1 MRTTDFA
8 APASHRSPRLMASIA
23 SIAGVAAL
31 LAVAA
36 LPAQAQ
42 MARTPAL
49 AAAATSA
56 TSAKP
61 ALDDPTIVAIFDAAN
76 TWDIEAARVA
86 LKKSHNKDVRSFA
99 RMMAHDHQAVR
110 KMGRDLAK
118 KLKVTPTPPG
128 KDFAL
133 YQAHVAAMKTLR
145 TTTRGPAF
153 DKAYIDNEVAFHQAV
168 IDAVTTTLLPA
179 TQNAELKN
187 LETTVAPNFQAH
199 LLAAK
204 KLQGELVASK

>member
-1 MRTTDFA
+1 MRTTDLA
-8 APASHRSPRLMASIA
+8 ALASHRSLRQMASLA
-23 SIAGVAAL
+23 
-31 LAVAA
+31 AVAA
-36 LPAQAQ
+36 LVAVAAIPAQAQ

-49 AAAATSA
+49 ATPATPAA
-56 TSAKP
+56 SAKP

-76 TWDIEAARVA
+76 TWDIEAAHVA

-118 KLKVTPTPPG
+118 KLNVTPTPPG

-145 TTTRGPAF
+145 ATKRGAAF
-153 DKAYIDNEVAFHQAV
+153 DKAYIDNEVAYHQAV

-204 KLQGELVASK
+204 KLQGELGGKN

>member
-1 MRTTDFA
+1 MRTPESR
-8 APASHRSPRLMASIA
+8 PATSRLLRQLASIA
-23 SIAGVAAL
+23 LAGAVTMIAAQPAR
-31 LAVAA
+31 
-36 LPAQAQ
+36 AQA
-42 MARTPAL
+42 T
-49 AAAATSA
+49 AAA
-56 TSAKP
+56 SAKP
-61 ALDDPTIVAIFDAAN
+61 AIDDPTIVAIFDAAN
-76 TWDIEAARVA
+76 TWDIEAAAVA

-99 RMMAHDHQAVR
+99 KMMDHDHRAVR

-118 KLKVTPTPPG
+118 KLNVTPTPPG

-133 YQAHVAAMKTLR
+133 YQAHLKAMATLR
-145 TTTRGPAF
+145 ATKRGPAF

-199 LLAAK
+199 LMAAK

>member
-1 MRTTDFA
+1 MHTLESRPATT
-8 APASHRSPRLMASIA
+8 RLLRQLASIA
-23 SIAGVAAL
+23 LAGAVTMLAAHP
-31 LAVAA
+31 AR
-36 LPAQAQ
+36 AQA
-42 MARTPAL
+42 T
-49 AAAATSA
+49 AAA
-56 TSAKP
+56 SAKP
-61 ALDDPTIVAIFDAAN
+61 AIDDPTIVAIFDAAN
-76 TWDIEAARVA
+76 TWDIEAAQVA
-86 LKKSHNKDVRSFA
+86 LQKSRSKDVRSFA
-99 RMMAHDHQAVR
+99 KMMAHDHRAVR

-133 YQAHVAAMKTLR
+133 YQAHLAAMKTLR
-145 TTTRGPAF
+145 ATKRGPAF

-179 TQNAELKN
+179 TQNAELKQ

-204 KLQGELVASK
+204 KLQGELVAMGSSQ

>member
-1 MRTTDFA
+1 MHTPESRPATTRFL
-8 APASHRSPRLMASIA
+8 RQLASIA
-23 SIAGVAAL
+23 LAGAVTMIAAQ
-31 LAVAA
+31 
-36 LPAQAQ
+36 PARAQ
-42 MARTPAL
+42 GT
-49 AAAATSA
+49 AAA
-56 TSAKP
+56 SAKP
-61 ALDDPTIVAIFDAAN
+61 AIDDPTIVAIFDAAN

-86 LKKSHNKDVRSFA
+86 LQKSRSKDVRSFA
-99 RMMAHDHQAVR
+99 KMMAHDHKAVR
-110 KMGRDLAK
+110 QMGRDLAK

-133 YQAHVAAMKTLR
+133 YQAHLAAMKTLR
-145 TTTRGPAF
+145 ATKRGPAF

-179 TQNAELKN
+179 TQNAELKQ

-204 KLQGELVASK
+204 KLQGELVAVGSTR

>member
-1 MRTTDFA
+1 MHTPESHPAPTTRFLRQLASLALAGAVTMIA
-8 APASHRSPRLMASIA
+8 AQPAR
-23 SIAGVAAL
+23 
-31 LAVAA
+31 
-36 LPAQAQ
+36 AQG
-42 MARTPAL
+42 
-49 AAAATSA
+49 AAAA
-56 TSAKP
+56 SAKP
-61 ALDDPTIVAIFDAAN
+61 AIDDPTIVAIFDAAN

-86 LKKSHNKDVRSFA
+86 LQKSRSKDVRSFA
-99 RMMAHDHQAVR
+99 KMMVHDHKAVR
-110 KMGRDLAK
+110 QMGRDLAK

-133 YQAHVAAMKTLR
+133 YQAHLAAMKTLR
-145 TTTRGPAF
+145 ATKRGPAF

-179 TQNAELKN
+179 TQNAELKQ

-204 KLQGELVASK
+204 KLQGELVAAK

>member
-1 MRTTDFA
+1 MHTLESRPATT
-8 APASHRSPRLMASIA
+8 RLLRQLASIA
-23 SIAGVAAL
+23 LAGAVTMLAAQP
-31 LAVAA
+31 AR
-36 LPAQAQ
+36 AQA
-42 MARTPAL
+42 T
-49 AAAATSA
+49 AAA
-56 TSAKP
+56 SAKP
-61 ALDDPTIVAIFDAAN
+61 AIDDPTIVAIFDAAN
-76 TWDIEAARVA
+76 TWDIEAAQVA
-86 LKKSHNKDVRSFA
+86 LQKSRSKDVRSFA
-99 RMMAHDHQAVR
+99 KMMAHDHRAVR

-133 YQAHVAAMKTLR
+133 YQAHLAAMKTLR
-145 TTTRGPAF
+145 ATKRGPAF

-179 TQNAELKN
+179 TQNAELKQ

-204 KLQGELVASK
+204 KLQGELVAMGSSQ

>member
-1 MRTTDFA
+1 MHTLESRPAVTRFLRHLTGIALAGAVTVLA
-8 APASHRSPRLMASIA
+8 AHPAGAQAR
-23 SIAGVAAL
+23 
-31 LAVAA
+31 AVA
-36 LPAQAQ
+36 
-42 MARTPAL
+42 
-49 AAAATSA
+49 SA
-56 TSAKP
+56 AKP

-76 TWDIEAARVA
+76 TWDIEAAQVA
-86 LKKSHNKDVRSFA
+86 LAKSHSKDVRAFA
-99 RMMAHDHQAVR
+99 QMMAHDHRAVR
-110 KMGRDLAK
+110 QMGRDLAK

-133 YQAHVAAMKTLR
+133 YQAHLAAMKTLR
-145 TTTRGPAF
+145 STKRGAAF

-179 TQNAELKN
+179 TQNAELRQ

-204 KLQGELVASK
+204 KLQGELVAAK

>member
-8 APASHRSPRLMASIA
+8 APAPYRTLRRMASSVA
-23 SIAGVAAL
+23 MAALVAA
-31 LAVAA
+31 AA
-36 LPAQAQ
+36 IPAQAQ
-42 MARTPAL
+42 MARAVAL
-49 AAAATSA
+49 TSA
-56 TSAKP
+56 ARPAQP

-76 TWDIEAARVA
+76 TWDIEAARLA

-99 RMMAHDHQAVR
+99 QMMAHDHQAVR

-133 YQAHVAAMKTLR
+133 YQSHVAAMKTLR
-145 TTTRGPAF
+145 ATRRGPAF

>member
-1 MRTTDFA
+1 MRTMDIPQSHA
-8 APASHRSPRLMASIA
+8 RSSHRAAIIAMAA
-23 SIAGVAAL
+23 LAAL
-31 LAVAA
+31 LAAPA
-36 LPAQAQ
+36 LSAQAQ
-42 MARTPAL
+42 VAQASVSAPAVVAAVAAR
-49 AAAATSA
+49 
-56 TSAKP
+56 P

-76 TWDIEAARVA
+76 TWDIDAAAVA

-99 RMMAHDHQAVR
+99 QMMNHDHRAVR

-133 YQAHVAAMKTLR
+133 YQAHMKAMRTLR
-145 TTTRGPAF
+145 ATKAGPAF